1 LVVVIAVFS
10 FTVAWAASKSKP
22 TVFRWADHS
31 PATSLRA
38 KTFEQFKK
46 RVEKETGG
54 RVKFEIYY
62 SGTLVTYKESIYAV
76 KKGMADI
83 TTLGPSKHKTD
94 LPHWQV
100 FGTITSLP
108 EGRAMQKLMTRA
120 IEEVPKLAEDYRKMN
135 QKVFAI
141 QPLPYSALFMGP
153 SLNTLWDVKGRTI
166 RVYAPT
172 YGKMLSAIGALPVS
186 MPFAECYMGLQ
197 RGAIDGVHTHVE
209 GGHRFRLQ
217 EVNKSILLLKTW
229 APGPP
234 NMVSVNLDS
243 FNKLSKAD
251 QKIFQDAA
259 DDILSDQFVDLQKV
273 HMGKIFADFAKAKVK
288 IVDVPAADIAKWLSD
303 PKIRAMQDTW
313 GKKAGATGMLKQV
326 RQLVDESMK

>member
-1 LVVVIAVFS
+1 MVLAAF
-10 FTVAWAASKSKP
+10 FNLTAWAASGSKT
-22 TVFRWADHS
+22 TVLRWADHS

-38 KTFEQFKK
+38 KTFEEFKK
-46 RVEKETGG
+46 RVEKQTDG

-62 SGTLVTYKESIYAV
+62 SATLVTYKESIYAV

-108 EGRAMQKLMTRA
+108 EGKAMQELMTRA
-120 IEEVPKLAEDYRKMN
+120 LEEVPKLAQDYRKMN

-153 SLNTLWDVKGRTI
+153 SLNSLWDVKGRTI

-172 YGKMLSAIGALPVS
+172 YGKMLSAIGAMPVS
-186 MPFAECYMGLQ
+186 MPFAESYMGLQ
-197 RGAIDGVHTHVE
+197 RGAIDGVHSHLE
-209 GGHRFRLQ
+209 GGHRFKLH
-217 EVNKSILLLKTW
+217 EVIKSTLLLKTW

-234 NMVSVNLDS
+234 NMVSINLDS
-243 FNKLSKAD
+243 FNKLSKGD
-251 QKIFQDAA
+251 QRIFQDAA
-259 DDILSDQFVDLQKV
+259 DDILSSQWNDLQKA
-273 HMGKIFADFAKAKVK
+273 HMDKIFADFTEAKVK
-288 IVDVPAADIAKWLSD
+288 IVDVPSADIAKWMSD
-303 PKIRAMQDTW
+303 PKIRAMQDEW
-313 GKKAGATGMLKQV
+313 GKKAGASEMVKQV
-326 RQLVDESMK
+326 RQLVAETMK